1 MESVVSTVERREY
14 SGPAQRFLVHVQLLS
29 RMRDAALSKM
39 RVDQLKL
46 IQLGNLLNAS
56 FESEELREHSDLEVA
71 KMIVNWWKA
80 LVESDVASIDRDVK
94 AENVAIL
101 RYWIKYYL
109 FERTS
114 LNDIIND
121 SSQRCWNAVVEDE
134 LSKLNEEVR
143 SNLKEVPTVPFKD
156 KIEELESVMQS
167 ISSMRSRLEEGVAVL
182 EQALLQIGSP
192 STLLELSLERV
203 TEEEGLPKEELP
215 ATLVTQLRQWPS
227 TRDIC
232 LREKLGVLAKA
243 VVKISE
249 ILLS

>member
-1 MESVVSTVERREY
+1 MERSKC
-14 SGPAQRFLVHVQLLS
+14 SGPAQRFIVHVQLLS
-29 RMRDAALSKM
+29 RMRDAAHSKM

-101 RYWIKYYL
+101 R
-109 FERTS
+109 
-114 LNDIIND
+114 
-121 SSQRCWNAVVEDE
+121 CWNAVVEDE
-134 LSKLNEEVR
+134 LSKLDEDVR
-143 SNLKEVPTVPFKD
+143 SNLKEVPAVPFKD
-156 KIEELESVMQS
+156 KIEELESVLQS
-167 ISSMRSRLEEGVAVL
+167 ISSMRSRLEDGVAIL
-182 EQALLQIGSP
+182 EQALLKIGSP
-192 STLLELSLERV
+192 STLLELSLQRV

-215 ATLVTQLRQWPS
+215 TTLVVQLSSWPS
-227 TRDIC
+227 TRDVC

-243 VVKISE
+243 VVTISE

>member
-1 MESVVSTVERREY
+1 MATTMERSKC

-29 RMRDAALSKM
+29 RMRDAAHSKM

-80 LVESDVASIDRDVK
+80 LVESDVASIDSDVK

-101 RYWIKYYL
+101 
-109 FERTS
+109 
-114 LNDIIND
+114 
-121 SSQRCWNAVVEDE
+121 RCWNAVVEDE
-134 LSKLNEEVR
+134 LSKLDEDVR
-143 SNLKEVPTVPFKD
+143 SNLKEVPAVPFKD
-156 KIEELESVMQS
+156 KIEELESVLQS
-167 ISSMRSRLEEGVAVL
+167 ISSMRSRLEDGVAIL
-182 EQALLQIGSP
+182 EQALLKIGSP
-192 STLLELSLERV
+192 STLLELSLQRV

-215 ATLVTQLRQWPS
+215 TTLVVQLSSWPS
-227 TRDIC
+227 TRDVC

-243 VVKISE
+243 VVTISE

>member
-1 MESVVSTVERREY
+1 VSRVERSEY

-101 RYWIKYYL
+101 
-109 FERTS
+109 
-114 LNDIIND
+114 
-121 SSQRCWNAVVEDE
+121 RCWNAVVEDE

>member
-1 MESVVSTVERREY
+1 MSSVESTTVERSEHP
-14 SGPAQRFLVHVQLLS
+14 GPAQRFLVHVQLLS
-29 RMRDAALSKM
+29 RMRDAAHSKM

-56 FESEELREHSDLEVA
+56 FESEELREYSDLEVA

-101 RYWIKYYL
+101 R
-109 FERTS
+109 
-114 LNDIIND
+114 
-121 SSQRCWNAVVEDE
+121 CWNAVVEDE
-134 LSKLNEEVR
+134 LSKLNEDVR
-143 SNLKEVPTVPFKD
+143 SNPKEVPTVPFKD
-156 KIEELESVMQS
+156 KIEELESVLQS

-182 EQALLQIGSP
+182 EVALLQIGSP
-192 STLLELSLERV
+192 STLMDMSLQRV
-203 TEEEGLPKEELP
+203 TEVEGLPREELP
-215 ATLVTQLRQWPS
+215 TTLITQLGRWPN
-227 TRDIC
+227 TKDVC

-243 VVKISE
+243 VVTISE

>member
-1 MESVVSTVERREY
+1 VSRVERSDY

-101 RYWIKYYL
+101 
-109 FERTS
+109 
-114 LNDIIND
+114 
-121 SSQRCWNAVVEDE
+121 RCWNAVVEDE

-215 ATLVTQLRQWPS
+215 AILVTQLRQWPS

>member
-1 MESVVSTVERREY
+1 MERSKC

-29 RMRDAALSKM
+29 RMRDAAHSKM

-101 RYWIKYYL
+101 R
-109 FERTS
+109 
-114 LNDIIND
+114 
-121 SSQRCWNAVVEDE
+121 CWNAVVEDE
-134 LSKLNEEVR
+134 LSKLDEDVR
-143 SNLKEVPTVPFKD
+143 SNLKEVPAVPFKD
-156 KIEELESVMQS
+156 KIEELESVLQS
-167 ISSMRSRLEEGVAVL
+167 ISSMRSRLEDGVAIL
-182 EQALLQIGSP
+182 EQALLKIGSP
-192 STLLELSLERV
+192 STLLELSLQRV

-215 ATLVTQLRQWPS
+215 TTLVVQLSSWPS
-227 TRDIC
+227 TRDVC

-243 VVKISE
+243 VVTISE

>member
-1 MESVVSTVERREY
+1 MATTMERSEC

-29 RMRDAALSKM
+29 RMRDAAHSKM

-101 RYWIKYYL
+101 R
-109 FERTS
+109 
-114 LNDIIND
+114 
-121 SSQRCWNAVVEDE
+121 CWNAVVEDE
-134 LSKLNEEVR
+134 LSKLDEDVR
-143 SNLKEVPTVPFKD
+143 SNLKEVPAVPFKD
-156 KIEELESVMQS
+156 KIEELESVLQS
-167 ISSMRSRLEEGVAVL
+167 ISSMRSRLEDGVAIL
-182 EQALLQIGSP
+182 EQALLKIGSP
-192 STLLELSLERV
+192 STLLELSLQRV
-203 TEEEGLPKEELP
+203 MEEEGLPKEELP
-215 ATLVTQLRQWPS
+215 TTLVVQLSSWPS
-227 TRDIC
+227 TRDVC

-243 VVKISE
+243 VVTISE

>member
-1 MESVVSTVERREY
+1 MATTMERSKC

-29 RMRDAALSKM
+29 RMRDAAHSKM

-101 RYWIKYYL
+101 R
-109 FERTS
+109 
-114 LNDIIND
+114 
-121 SSQRCWNAVVEDE
+121 CWNAVVEDE
-134 LSKLNEEVR
+134 LSKLDEDVR
-143 SNLKEVPTVPFKD
+143 SNLKEVPAVPFKD
-156 KIEELESVMQS
+156 KIEELESVLQS

-182 EQALLQIGSP
+182 EQALLKIGSP
-192 STLLELSLERV
+192 STLLDLSLQRV
-203 TEEEGLPKEELP
+203 TEEEGLCKEELP
-215 ATLVTQLRQWPS
+215 TTLVIQLSSWPT
-227 TRDIC
+227 TRDVC
-232 LREKLGVLAKA
+232 LREKLGILAKA
-243 VVKISE
+243 VVTISE

>member
-1 MESVVSTVERREY
+1 VSTVERSEY

-101 RYWIKYYL
+101 
-109 FERTS
+109 
-114 LNDIIND
+114 
-121 SSQRCWNAVVEDE
+121 RCWNAVVEDE

>member
-1 MESVVSTVERREY
+1 VSRVERSEC

-29 RMRDAALSKM
+29 RMRDAAHSKM

-101 RYWIKYYL
+101 R
-109 FERTS
+109 
-114 LNDIIND
+114 
-121 SSQRCWNAVVEDE
+121 CWNAVVEDE
-134 LSKLNEEVR
+134 LSKLDEDVR
-143 SNLKEVPTVPFKD
+143 SNLKEVPAVPFKD
-156 KIEELESVMQS
+156 KIEELESVLQS
-167 ISSMRSRLEEGVAVL
+167 ISSMRSRLEDGVAIL
-182 EQALLQIGSP
+182 EQALLKIGSP
-192 STLLELSLERV
+192 STLLELSLQRV

-215 ATLVTQLRQWPS
+215 TTLVVQLSSWPS
-227 TRDIC
+227 TRDVC

-243 VVKISE
+243 VVTISE

>member
-1 MESVVSTVERREY
+1 MATTMERSKC

-29 RMRDAALSKM
+29 RMRDAAHSKM

-101 RYWIKYYL
+101 R
-109 FERTS
+109 
-114 LNDIIND
+114 
-121 SSQRCWNAVVEDE
+121 CWNAVVEDE
-134 LSKLNEEVR
+134 LSKLDEDVR
-143 SNLKEVPTVPFKD
+143 SNLKEVPAVPFKD
-156 KIEELESVMQS
+156 KIEELESVLQS
-167 ISSMRSRLEEGVAVL
+167 ISSMRSRLEDGVAIL
-182 EQALLQIGSP
+182 EQALLKIGSP
-192 STLLELSLERV
+192 STLLELSLQRV

-215 ATLVTQLRQWPS
+215 TTLVVQLSSWPS
-227 TRDIC
+227 TRDVC

-243 VVKISE
+243 VVTISE